1 MQGTERDWHLS
12 FHSRAVLLSVSER
25 TMLSRQSSEPEIV
38 PEAVFKENGGFFNLG
53 HGVVCLAFTFTLKST
68 CSRKTRSS

>member
-25 TMLSRQSSEPEIV
+25 TMMSRQSSEPEVV
-38 PEAVFKENGGFFNLG
+38 PKAVFKENGGFLNLG

-68 CSRKTRSS
+68 CSRKTHSS

>member
-1 MQGTERDWHLS
+1 
-12 FHSRAVLLSVSER
+12 
-25 TMLSRQSSEPEIV
+25 MLSRQSSEPEIV